1 MPDNK
6 DMVISKLRG
15 TVSNQVGTITNQ
27 ADEIRLL
34 KQQLD
39 WFRKYQF
46 GGGKG
51 EKTDA
56 NQLELEMFKKNES
69 GHEPEKS
76 AQLIDI
82 SPHQRKKK
90 SNKRRTREELFE
102 NLPARESEKVVII
115 PDEVK
120 ADPDKYQQIG
130 EEVTFE
136 IVVTPPEFFKRE
148 IVRNKYKLKDNKE
161 LPPVIAPAPERL
173 IEGSY
178 VSIELIVY
186 IIIGKFIDHLPLYR
200 QEQIFLR
207 YGLNLSRKLMSDW
220 IGKIAIDWLK
230 PIYSY
235 MLKELRKCNYLQL
248 DETLARY
255 INGKIRV
262 GKTQQGY
269 FWVVSRPGGDVVFLW
284 STSRSNKNVIDMLGE
299 NYEGIIQTDGYATY
313 SSYANTRANVTHAGC
328 WAHLRRKFV
337 DAQAESPLICRWLIR
352 LIGILFANEVRYRKQ
367 SLPPKEIEC
376 RRQSES
382 AMTIKLIKRILDY
395 SRDRELPQGKFG
407 TAIRYGLNQWPE
419 LIEYLNHGE
428 VQVSNNLVEN
438 AIRPIAL
445 GRKNCLFIGH
455 QDAGEN
461 AAIIYSM
468 LGSCKRHGIDPAEYL
483 RDTLTRMLNAKVR
496 DDGFYAGLTPEAFK
510 NRYAKIAV

>member
-1 MPDNK
+1 MSDNK
-6 DMVISKLRG
+6 DAIISNLKG
-15 TVSNQVGTITNQ
+15 TVSNQSGTITNQ
-27 ADEIRLL
+27 ANEIRLL
-34 KQQLD
+34 RQQLE
-39 WFRKYQF
+39 WFKNDKF

-56 NQLELEMFKKNES
+56 NQLELEILKKKDN
-69 GHEPEKS
+69 EPENGTS
-76 AQLIDI
+76 AELIDI
-82 SPHQRKKK
+82 GPHQRKKK
-90 SNKRRTREELFE
+90 QNKRTTRAELFE
-102 NLPARESEKVVII
+102 DLPVSQEEVII

-120 ADPDKYQQIG
+120 ANPDQYKEISEERSVEIIVQPPVFSQKVTIRKKYIRIG
-130 EEVTFE
+130 
-136 IVVTPPEFFKRE
+136 R
-148 IVRNKYKLKDNKE
+148 KD
-161 LPPVIAPAPERL
+161 LPPIIAPAPEKL

-178 VSIELIVY
+178 VSVDLIVY

-200 QEQIFLR
+200 QELIFLR
-207 YGLNLSRKLMSDW
+207 YGLKLSRKTMCDW

-235 MLKELRKCNYLQL
+235 MLKELRKCNYLHL
-248 DETLARY
+248 DETLTRY

-284 STSRSNKNVIDMLGE
+284 STDRCNKNVIDLLGE
-299 NYEGIIQTDGYATY
+299 NYEGIIQTDGYASY
-313 SSYANTRANVTHAGC
+313 RSYAKTRKNVTHAGC
-328 WAHLRRKFV
+328 WAHFRRKLV
-337 DAQAESPLICRWLIR
+337 EAEKEKPLLCRWLIR
-352 LIGILFANEVRYRKQ
+352 LIGILFANETRYREQ
-367 SLPPKEIEC
+367 LLSNKEIEC

-395 SRDRELPQGKFG
+395 SRDRELPEGKLG
-407 TAIRYGLNQWPE
+407 TAIGYGLNQWPE

-428 VQVSNNLVEN
+428 VQISNNLVEN
-438 AIRPIAL
+438 AVRPVAL
-445 GRKNCLFIGH
+445 GRKNWLFIGH

-461 AAIIYSM
+461 TAIIYSM

-483 RDTLTRMLNAKVR
+483 RDTLTRMLNTKVR

-510 NRYAKIAV
+510 NRQAETAS